1 MPLPDNPLALTDWR
15 RTTGELYST
24 VRAASRGE
32 ELQTWLKW
40 RSRRDKLL
48 KEHQQ
53 SPLSADQRLSFHS
66 LTYFAYDPDW
76 RLFGTIDSAI
86 KPGSYVVDLESDGE
100 IKFARFGRANFEIND
115 RVLQLDLFW
124 IEGYGG
130 GLFVPFRDQTNGHE
144 TFGGGR
150 YLIDTIKGVDLGF
163 KEDQIVLDFNYGY
176 NPSCAYHPRWICP
189 LAPAENELQLPV
201 RAGEKAFK

>member
-15 RTTGELYST
+15 RITSELYST
-24 VRAASRGE
+24 VRAASRAD

-66 LTYFAYDPDW
+66 LTYFAHDPDW
-76 RLFGTIDSAI
+76 RLFGTVDSAVE
-86 KPGSYVVDLESDGE
+86 PRSYVVNLESDGE
-100 IKFARFGRANFEIND
+100 IKFTRIGRANFEKDD
-115 RVLQLDLFW
+115 RDLQLDLFW

-130 GLFVPFRDQTNGHE
+130 GLFVPFGDQTNGHE

-150 YLIDTIKGVDLGF
+150 YLIDTIKGADLGF

-176 NPSCAYHPRWICP
+176 NPSCAYNPRWICP
-189 LAPAENELQLPV
+189 LAPSENKLQLPV

>member
-1 MPLPDNPLALTDWR
+1 MTS
-15 RTTGELYST
+15 ELYST
-24 VRAASRGE
+24 ARAASRGD
-32 ELQTWLKW
+32 ELQICLKW

-76 RLFGTIDSAI
+76 RLYGTIDSAVE
-86 KPGSYVVDLESDGE
+86 PRSYVVDLGSDGE
-100 IKFARFGRANFEIND
+100 IKFTRIGRANFEKDD
-115 RVLQLDLFW
+115 RDLQLDLFW

-130 GLFVPFRDQTNGHE
+130 GLFVPFGDQTNGHE

-150 YLIDTIKGVDLGF
+150 YLIDTIKGADLGF

-176 NPSCAYHPRWICP
+176 NPSCAYNPRWICP
-189 LAPAENELQLPV
+189 LAPSENELQLPV
-201 RAGEKAFK
+201 GAGEKVFK